1 MPSFVNPIHTNAN
14 ALNSGTKNEVKD
26 TKNAPKSASKDFN
39 KILNQKIS
47 KDKTAPKENPN
58 ALKATP
64 KDAKEDAKELEKT
77 PTPHHQHAQNLA
89 KDQQAPTLKDLL
101 NHKKTTASHEAQHET
116 HEPTLKDLLNHKKT
130 TASHEAQH
138 ETHEMH
144 ETNPKTPNETL
155 NKNEKKPNGVASNA
169 HQANLTNKNPL
180 TPTNHANNAIK
191 NPTAPTHNAKEP
203 KTLKDIH
210 ALSQKHDLNA
220 SNIQVGTP
228 LEKKETP
235 LNASD
240 QLALKTTQTS
250 INHTLA
256 KNDSKNTANLS
267 SVLQSL
273 EKKES
278 HNKER
283 TTPPSN
289 EKKTPPLREAL
300 QMNAIKR
307 DKTLSK
313 KKPEKTPTKTQTTA
327 ATPENAPKIPLKTP
341 PLMPLIGANP
351 PNDNAP
357 TPLEKEEKA
366 KEVSEN
372 KEKTKESNNSAQSAQ
387 NAQASDKTS
396 ENKSAAPKETIKHF
410 TQQLKQEIQEYKPP
424 MSRISMDL
432 FPKELGKVEVT
443 IQKVGKNLKV
453 SVISHNNSLQ
463 TFLDNQQDLKNSLNA
478 LGFEGVDLS
487 FSQDSSKEQPKE
499 PLREPFKEQEST
511 PLKENA
517 LKSYQENTDNEN
529 KETSMQITLYA

>member
-1 MPSFVNPIHTNAN
+1 MPSPINPIHTNAN
-14 ALNSGTKNEVKD
+14 ANASALNSGAKNED
-26 TKNAPKSASKDFN
+26 TKNAPKSASKDFS

-58 ALKATP
+58 ALKAAQ
-64 KDAKEDAKELEKT
+64 KDAKKDAKALEKT
-77 PTPHHQHAQNLA
+77 PTLPHQHAQNPA

-101 NHKKTTASHEAQHET
+101 NHKKTTASHKSQHEI
-116 HEPTLKDLLNHKKT
+116 
-130 TASHEAQH
+130 
-138 ETHEMH
+138 H

-155 NKNEKKPNGVASNA
+155 NKNEKKPDGVTSNA
-169 HQANLTNKNPL
+169 HQENSIHKNPL
-180 TPTNHANNAIK
+180 TPTNHANHANK

-203 KTLKDIH
+203 KTLKDIQTI
-210 ALSQKHDLNA
+210 SQKHDLNA
-220 SNIQVGTP
+220 SNIQANTP

-240 QLALKTTQTS
+240 QLALKTAQTP
-250 INHTLA
+250 INHA
-256 KNDSKNTANLS
+256 KNDAKNTANLS

-278 HNKER
+278 HNKEHA
-283 TTPPSN
+283 TPPNN
-289 EKKTPPLREAL
+289 EKKTPPLKEAL
-300 QMNAIKR
+300 PMNAIKR

-327 ATPENAPKIPLKTP
+327 QAVENAPKIPLKTP

-357 TPLEKEEKA
+357 TPLEKEEKT
-366 KEVSEN
+366 KEASDN

-396 ENKSAAPKETIKHF
+396 ENKSVTPKETIKHF

-432 FPKELGKVEVT
+432 FPKELGKVEVI

-487 FSQDSSKEQPKE
+487 FSQDSSKEQEKE
-499 PLREPFKEQEST
+499 PFKEPFKEQELT

-529 KETSMQITLYA
+529 KETIMQITLYA

>member
-1 MPSFVNPIHTNAN
+1 MPSPVNPIHTNAN
-14 ALNSGTKNEVKD
+14 ALNGGAKNEVKD
-26 TKNAPKSASKDFN
+26 AKNAPKSASKDFS

-64 KDAKEDAKELEKT
+64 QNALKDKLEKT
-77 PTPHHQHAQNLA
+77 PTLPHQHAQNLA
-89 KDQQAPTLKDLL
+89 KDQQAPTLKDWL
-101 NHKKTTASHEAQHET
+101 NHQKTTAEHETQHET
-116 HEPTLKDLLNHKKT
+116 HEAN
-130 TASHEAQH
+130 
-138 ETHEMH
+138 

-155 NKNEKKPNGVASNA
+155 NKNEKKPNKVISNA
-169 HQANLTNKNPL
+169 HQTNLTNKNPL
-180 TPTNHANNAIK
+180 TPTNRTNNAIK
-191 NPTAPTHNAKEP
+191 NPTTPTHNAKDP
-203 KTLKDIH
+203 KTLKDIQT
-210 ALSQKHDLNA
+210 LSQKHDLNA
-220 SNIQVGTP
+220 SNIQATTTP
-228 LEKKETP
+228 ENKTP

-240 QLALKTTQTS
+240 HLALKTTPKNPTTNPTT
-250 INHTLA
+250 I
-256 KNDSKNTANLS
+256 KNDAKNTANLS

-278 HNKER
+278 HNKEHA
-283 TTPPSN
+283 TPQNN
-289 EKKTPPLREAL
+289 EKKTPPLKEAL

-313 KKPEKTPTKTQTTA
+313 KKPEKTPIHAKTQATA
-327 ATPENAPKIPLKTP
+327 PSAMPENAPKIPLKTP

-351 PNDNAP
+351 PNDNPP
-357 TPLEKEEKA
+357 TPLEKEETT
-366 KEVSEN
+366 KEASDN
-372 KEKTKESNNSAQSAQ
+372 KEKTKESNNSTQSTQ

-396 ENKSAAPKETIKHF
+396 ENKSTAPKETIKHF

-432 FPKELGKVEVT
+432 FPKELGKVEVI

-499 PLREPFKEQEST
+499 PLRELFKEQEST

-517 LKSYQENTDNEN
+517 LKSYQENTDHEN

>member
-1 MPSFVNPIHTNAN
+1 MPSPINPIHTSTN
-14 ALNSGTKNEVKD
+14 ALNSGAKNED
-26 TKNAPKSASKDFN
+26 TKNAPKSASKDFS

-47 KDKTAPKENPN
+47 KDKTAPKENPS

-64 KDAKEDAKELEKT
+64 KNAKEGAKEDAKELEKT
-77 PTPHHQHAQNLA
+77 PTPHPQHAQNLA

-101 NHKKTTASHEAQHET
+101 NHKKTTASHEAQHEI
-116 HEPTLKDLLNHKKT
+116 HK
-130 TASHEAQH
+130 
-138 ETHEMH
+138 MH
-144 ETNPKTPNETL
+144 ETNPKTPNEIS
-155 NKNEKKPNGVASNA
+155 NKNEKKPNGVASSA

-180 TPTNHANNAIK
+180 TPTNHANNSNK
-191 NPTAPTHNAKEP
+191 NPTAPTHNAKDP
-203 KTLKDIH
+203 KTLKDIQT
-210 ALSQKHDLNA
+210 LSQKHDLNA
-220 SNIQVGTP
+220 SNIQVTTP

-240 QLALKTTQTS
+240 QLALKTTQTP

-256 KNDSKNTANLS
+256 KNDAKNTANLS

-327 ATPENAPKIPLKTP
+327 QAATPENAPKIPLKTP

-372 KEKTKESNNSAQSAQ
+372 KEKTKEASNSAQNTQ

-396 ENKSAAPKETIKHF
+396 ENKSVTPKETIKHF

-499 PLREPFKEQEST
+499 QLKEPFKEQEST

>member
-14 ALNSGTKNEVKD
+14 ANASTLINSGAKNEVKD
-26 TKNAPKSASKDFN
+26 TKNAPKNASKDFS

-47 KDKTAPKENPN
+47 KDKTAPKESPNSN

-64 KDAKEDAKELEKT
+64 KDAKENAKENAKELEKT
-77 PTPHHQHAQNLA
+77 PTPHHQYAQDLA

-116 HEPTLKDLLNHKKT
+116 HEI
-130 TASHEAQH
+130 
-138 ETHEMH
+138 H

-169 HQANLTNKNPL
+169 HQTNLTNKNPL

-203 KTLKDIH
+203 KTLKDIQT
-210 ALSQKHDLNA
+210 LSQKHDLNA
-220 SNIQVGTP
+220 SNIQAGTP

-235 LNASD
+235 LNAND
-240 QLALKTTQTS
+240 QLALKTTQTPT
-250 INHTLA
+250 NHTLA
-256 KNDSKNTANLS
+256 KNDAKNTANLS

-278 HNKER
+278 PNKEHAN
-283 TTPPSN
+283 PSHN
-289 EKKTPPLREAL
+289 EKKTPPLKEAL

-313 KKPEKTPTKTQTTA
+313 KKSEKTQTKTQTTA
-327 ATPENAPKIPLKTP
+327 PSAMPENAPKIPLKTP

-351 PNDNAP
+351 PNNNAP

-372 KEKTKESNNSAQSAQ
+372 KEKTKESSNSAQSVQ

-396 ENKSAAPKETIKHF
+396 ENKSVTPKETIKHF

-499 PLREPFKEQEST
+499 QLRESFKEQELT

>member
-1 MPSFVNPIHTNAN
+1 MPSPVNPIHTNAN
-14 ALNSGTKNEVKD
+14 ALNSGAKNED
-26 TKNAPKSASKDFN
+26 TKNAPKSASKDFS

-47 KDKTAPKENPN
+47 KDKTAPKESPNPN

-64 KDAKEDAKELEKT
+64 KNAKENAKENAKALEKNLT
-77 PTPHHQHAQNLA
+77 LPHQHAQNLA
-89 KDQQAPTLKDLL
+89 KNQQAPTLKDWL
-101 NHKKTTASHEAQHET
+101 NHKKTTAPHETQHET
-116 HEPTLKDLLNHKKT
+116 HE
-130 TASHEAQH
+130 
-138 ETHEMH
+138 H
-144 ETNPKTPNETL
+144 ETNPKTPNEI
-155 NKNEKKPNGVASNA
+155 NKNEKKPNEVISNA
-169 HQANLTNKNPL
+169 HQTNLPNKNPI
-180 TPTNHANNAIK
+180 TPTNRANNAIK
-191 NPTAPTHNAKEP
+191 TPTTPTHNAKEP
-203 KTLKDIH
+203 KTLKDIQT
-210 ALSQKHDLNA
+210 LSQKHDLNA
-220 SNIQVGTP
+220 SNIQATTP

-240 QLALKTTQTS
+240 QLALKTTQTP

-256 KNDSKNTANLS
+256 KNDAKNTANLS

-278 HNKER
+278 PNKEH
-283 TTPPSN
+283 TNPQNN
-289 EKKTPPLREAL
+289 EKKTPPLKEAL

-313 KKPEKTPTKTQTTA
+313 KKPEKTPTKAQTTA
-327 ATPENAPKIPLKTP
+327 PSITPENAPKIPLKTP

-351 PNDNAP
+351 PNDNIP
-357 TPLEKEEKA
+357 TPLEKEETTQEVSGNKEKA
-366 KEVSEN
+366 KES
-372 KEKTKESNNSAQSAQ
+372 SNSAQ
-387 NAQASDKTS
+387 NAQNTQASDKTS
-396 ENKSAAPKETIKHF
+396 DNKSIAPKETIKHF

-432 FPKELGKVEVT
+432 FPKELGKVEVV

-499 PLREPFKEQEST
+499 QLREPFKEQELT
-511 PLKENA
+511 PLKESV
-517 LKSYQENTDNEN
+517 LKSYQENTDNEH

>member
-1 MPSFVNPIHTNAN
+1 MPSPINPIHTNASANAN
-14 ALNSGTKNEVKD
+14 ALNSGAKNED
-26 TKNAPKSASKDFN
+26 TKNAPKSTSKDFS

-47 KDKTAPKENPN
+47 KDKTAPKESPN
-58 ALKATP
+58 ALKAAQ
-64 KDAKEDAKELEKT
+64 KDAKELEKT
-77 PTPHHQHAQNLA
+77 PTPHHQHAQNPA
-89 KDQQAPTLKDLL
+89 KDQQAPTLKDWL
-101 NHKKTTASHEAQHET
+101 NHQKTTASHEAQH
-116 HEPTLKDLLNHKKT
+116 KN
-130 TASHEAQH
+130 
-138 ETHEMH
+138 H

-155 NKNEKKPNGVASNA
+155 NKNEKKPDGVTSNA
-169 HQANLTNKNPL
+169 HQENSTHKNPL
-180 TPTNHANNAIK
+180 TPTNNANNAIK
-191 NPTAPTHNAKEP
+191 NPTTPTHNAKEP
-203 KTLKDIH
+203 KTLKDIQT
-210 ALSQKHDLNA
+210 LSQKHDLNA
-220 SNIQVGTP
+220 SNIQATTP

-235 LNASD
+235 LNAGD
-240 QLALKTTQTS
+240 QLALKTAQTS

-256 KNDSKNTANLS
+256 KNDAKNTANLS

-283 TTPPSN
+283 ATPPSN
-289 EKKTPPLREAL
+289 EKKTPPLKEAL
-300 QMNAIKR
+300 PMNAIKR

-327 ATPENAPKIPLKTP
+327 QATTPENAPKIPLKTP

-357 TPLEKEEKA
+357 TPLEKEETT
-366 KEVSEN
+366 KEISDN
-372 KEKTKESNNSAQSAQ
+372 KEKTKESSNSAQSAQ
-387 NAQASDKTS
+387 NAQANDKTS
-396 ENKSAAPKETIKHF
+396 ENKSVTPKEMIKHF

-432 FPKELGKVEVT
+432 FPKELGKVEVI

-499 PLREPFKEQEST
+499 PFKEQELT

-517 LKSYQENTDNEN
+517 LKSYQENTDNES

>member
-1 MPSFVNPIHTNAN
+1 MPSPLNPIHTNASANAN
-14 ALNSGTKNEVKD
+14 ALINSGAKNEVKG
-26 TKNAPKSASKDFN
+26 TKNAPKSASKDFS

-64 KDAKEDAKELEKT
+64 KDTKEDAKELEKT

-116 HEPTLKDLLNHKKT
+116 HK
-130 TASHEAQH
+130 
-138 ETHEMH
+138 MH

-169 HQANLTNKNPL
+169 HQTNLTNKNPL

-191 NPTAPTHNAKEP
+191 NPTAPTDTKKEP
-203 KTLKDIH
+203 KTLKDIQT
-210 ALSQKHDLNA
+210 LSQKHDLNA

-235 LNASD
+235 LNTSD

-256 KNDSKNTANLS
+256 KNGTKNTANLS

-313 KKPEKTPTKTQTTA
+313 KKPEKTSIHAKTQTTA
-327 ATPENAPKIPLKTP
+327 QAVTPENAPKIPLKTP

-357 TPLEKEEKA
+357 TPLEKEEKT

-372 KEKTKESNNSAQSAQ
+372 KEKAKESTNSAQ
-387 NAQASDKTS
+387 NAQNTQASDKTS
-396 ENKSAAPKETIKHF
+396 ENKSVTPKETIKHF

-432 FPKELGKVEVT
+432 FPKELGKVEVI

-499 PLREPFKEQEST
+499 QLREPFKEQEST

>member
-1 MPSFVNPIHTNAN
+1 MPSPVNPIHTNASAN
-14 ALNSGTKNEVKD
+14 ASTLINSGAKNED
-26 TKNAPKSASKDFN
+26 TKNAPKSASKDFS

-47 KDKTAPKENPN
+47 KDKTAPKEDPN

-64 KDAKEDAKELEKT
+64 QNSKEGAKEDAKKLEKN
-77 PTPHHQHAQNLA
+77 PTLQPPHAQNPA
-89 KDQQAPTLKDLL
+89 KDQQAPTLKDWL
-101 NHKKTTASHEAQHET
+101 NHQKTTASHEAQHE
-116 HEPTLKDLLNHKKT
+116 KN
-130 TASHEAQH
+130 
-138 ETHEMH
+138 H

-155 NKNEKKPNGVASNA
+155 NKNEKKSNGVTSNA
-169 HQANLTNKNPL
+169 HQTNLTNKNPL

-191 NPTAPTHNAKEP
+191 NPTAPTHNAKDP
-203 KTLKDIH
+203 KTLKDIQT
-210 ALSQKHDLNA
+210 LSQKHDLNA
-220 SNIQVGTP
+220 SNIQATTTP
-228 LEKKETP
+228 ENKTP

-256 KNDSKNTANLS
+256 KNDAKNTANLS
-267 SVLQSL
+267 SILQSL
-273 EKKES
+273 EKKDPLS
-278 HNKER
+278 KEHA
-283 TTPPSN
+283 TPPNN
-289 EKKTPPLREAL
+289 EKKTPPLKEAL

-313 KKPEKTPTKTQTTA
+313 KKPEKTPTKAQTTTPN

-351 PNDNAP
+351 PNDNIP
-357 TPLEKEEKA
+357 TPLEKEETT
-366 KEVSEN
+366 KEASDN
-372 KEKTKESNNSAQSAQ
+372 KEKTKETNNSAQSAQ
-387 NAQASDKTS
+387 NTQASDKTS
-396 ENKSAAPKETIKHF
+396 ENKSVTPKETIKHF

-432 FPKELGKVEVT
+432 FPKELGKVEVI

-499 PLREPFKEQEST
+499 QLRELFKEQESS

-517 LKSYQENTDNEN
+517 LKSYQENTNHEN
-529 KETSMQITLYA
+529 QETSMQITLYAWF

>member
-1 MPSFVNPIHTNAN
+1 MPSPINPIHTNAN
-14 ALNSGTKNEVKD
+14 ANALNSGAKNED
-26 TKNAPKSASKDFN
+26 TKNAPKNASKDFS

-64 KDAKEDAKELEKT
+64 KNSKEGVKEDAKELEKT

-101 NHKKTTASHEAQHET
+101 NHKKTAVSHEAQH
-116 HEPTLKDLLNHKKT
+116 KN
-130 TASHEAQH
+130 
-138 ETHEMH
+138 H

-155 NKNEKKPNGVASNA
+155 NKNEKKPNGVTSNA
-169 HQANLTNKNPL
+169 HQTNLTNKNPL

-191 NPTAPTHNAKEP
+191 NPTAPTDTKKEP
-203 KTLKDIH
+203 KTLKDIQT
-210 ALSQKHDLNA
+210 LSQKHDLNA

-235 LNASD
+235 LKASD

-256 KNDSKNTANLS
+256 KNDAKNTANLS

-283 TTPPSN
+283 TTPSHN

-300 QMNAIKR
+300 PMNAIKR

-313 KKPEKTPTKTQTTA
+313 KKPEKTPTKTQTTAQA

-372 KEKTKESNNSAQSAQ
+372 KEKTKESTNSAQNAQ
-387 NAQASDKTS
+387 NAQASDKAS
-396 ENKSAAPKETIKHF
+396 ENKSAAPKETIKYF

-499 PLREPFKEQEST
+499 QLKEPFKEQEST

-517 LKSYQENTDNEN
+517 LKSYQENTDNES

>member
-1 MPSFVNPIHTNAN
+1 MPSPVNPIHTNAN
-14 ALNSGTKNEVKD
+14 ALNSGAKNEVKD
-26 TKNAPKSASKDFN
+26 TKNAPKSASKDFS

-64 KDAKEDAKELEKT
+64 KDAKEDAKTLEKT
-77 PTPHHQHAQNLA
+77 PTLQPQHAQNPA

-101 NHKKTTASHEAQHET
+101 NHKKTTASHEAQHE
-116 HEPTLKDLLNHKKT
+116 KN
-130 TASHEAQH
+130 
-138 ETHEMH
+138 H

-155 NKNEKKPNGVASNA
+155 NKNEKKPNGVTSNA
-169 HQANLTNKNPL
+169 HQTNLPNKNPI
-180 TPTNHANNAIK
+180 TPTNHANNSIK
-191 NPTAPTHNAKEP
+191 NPTTPTDTKKEP
-203 KTLKDIH
+203 KTLKDIQT
-210 ALSQKHDLNA
+210 LSQKHDLNA
-220 SNIQVGTP
+220 SNIQAATTP
-228 LEKKETP
+228 ENKTP

-240 QLALKTTQTS
+240 HLALKTTQTPT
-250 INHTLA
+250 NHTLA
-256 KNDSKNTANLS
+256 KNDAKNTANLS

-278 HNKER
+278 PNKEH
-283 TTPPSN
+283 TIPQNN
-289 EKKTPPLREAL
+289 EKKTPPLKEAL

-313 KKPEKTPTKTQTTA
+313 KKSEKTPTKTQTTA
-327 ATPENAPKIPLKTP
+327 PSIAPENAPKIPLKTP

-351 PNDNAP
+351 PNDNPP
-357 TPLEKEEKA
+357 TLLEKEETT
-366 KEVSEN
+366 KESSNN
-372 KEKTKESNNSAQSAQ
+372 KEKTKETNNSAQSAQ

-396 ENKSAAPKETIKHF
+396 ENKSVTPKETIKHF

-432 FPKELGKVEVT
+432 FPKELGKVEVI

-487 FSQDSSKEQPKE
+487 FSQDSSKEQQAPKDQPKE
-499 PLREPFKEQEST
+499 LFKEQELT
-511 PLKENA
+511 PLKESA
-517 LKSYQENTDNEN
+517 LKSYQENTDHEN

>member
-1 MPSFVNPIHTNAN
+1 MPSPINPIHTNASANAN
-14 ALNSGTKNEVKD
+14 ALNSGAKNED
-26 TKNAPKSASKDFN
+26 TKNAPKSASKDFS

-64 KDAKEDAKELEKT
+64 KDAKENTKALEKN
-77 PTPHHQHAQNLA
+77 PTLQPPHAQNSA

-101 NHKKTTASHEAQHET
+101 NHQKTTASHEAQHEI
-116 HEPTLKDLLNHKKT
+116 HEN
-130 TASHEAQH
+130 
-138 ETHEMH
+138 H

-155 NKNEKKPNGVASNA
+155 NKNEKKPNEVTSNA
-169 HQANLTNKNPL
+169 HQTNLTNKNPL

-191 NPTAPTHNAKEP
+191 NPTTPTHNAKES
-203 KTLKDIH
+203 KTLKDIQT
-210 ALSQKHDLNA
+210 LSQKHDLNA
-220 SNIQVGTP
+220 NNIQATTTP
-228 LEKKETP
+228 ENKTP

-240 QLALKTTQTS
+240 HLALKTTQAP
-250 INHTLA
+250 INNTLA
-256 KNDSKNTANLS
+256 KNDAKNTANLS

-283 TTPPSN
+283 TTPPNN
-289 EKKTPPLREAL
+289 EKKTPPLKEAL

-313 KKPEKTPTKTQTTA
+313 KKSEKTPTKAQTTA
-327 ATPENAPKIPLKTP
+327 PSIAPENAPKIPLKTP

-357 TPLEKEEKA
+357 TLLEKEEKT
-366 KEVSEN
+366 KEASDN
-372 KEKTKESNNSAQSAQ
+372 KEKTKETSNSAQSAQ
-387 NAQASDKTS
+387 NAQSSDKTS
-396 ENKSAAPKETIKHF
+396 ENKSTAPKETIKHF

-499 PLREPFKEQEST
+499 QLRESFKEQELT

>member
-1 MPSFVNPIHTNAN
+1 MPSPVNPIHTNAN
-14 ALNSGTKNEVKD
+14 ALNSGAKNEVKD
-26 TKNAPKSASKDFN
+26 TKNAPKSASKDFS

-47 KDKTAPKENPN
+47 KDKTASKNSNPSALKDTPQN
-58 ALKATP
+58 ALKD
-64 KDAKEDAKELEKT
+64 KLEKT
-77 PTPHHQHAQNLA
+77 PTPHHQHAQNPA

-101 NHKKTTASHEAQHET
+101 NHQKTTAPHETQHET
-116 HEPTLKDLLNHKKT
+116 HETN
-130 TASHEAQH
+130 
-138 ETHEMH
+138 

-155 NKNEKKPNGVASNA
+155 NKNEKKPNGVTSNTHQTNLAS
-169 HQANLTNKNPL
+169 KNPI
-180 TPTNHANNAIK
+180 TPNHANNAIK

-203 KTLKDIH
+203 KTLKDIQT
-210 ALSQKHDLNA
+210 LSQKHDLNA
-220 SNIQVGTP
+220 SNIQATTTP
-228 LEKKETP
+228 ENKTP

-240 QLALKTTQTS
+240 HLALKTTQAP

-256 KNDSKNTANLS
+256 KNNTKNTANLS

-283 TTPPSN
+283 TTPPNN
-289 EKKTPPLREAL
+289 EKKTPPLKEAL
-300 QMNAIKR
+300 EMNAIKR

-313 KKPEKTPTKTQTTA
+313 KKSEKTPTKAQTTA
-327 ATPENAPKIPLKTP
+327 PSIAPENAPKISLKTL

-351 PNDNAP
+351 PNDNIP
-357 TPLEKEEKA
+357 TPLEKEETTKEVSDNKEKA
-366 KEVSEN
+366 KETS
-372 KEKTKESNNSAQSAQ
+372 SSAQSAQ
-387 NAQASDKTS
+387 NTPASDKTS
-396 ENKSAAPKETIKHF
+396 ENKNIAPKETIKHF

-424 MSRISMDL
+424 MSKISMDL
-432 FPKELGKVEVT
+432 FPKELGKVEVI

-499 PLREPFKEQEST
+499 QLRELFKEQEST

-517 LKSYQENTDNEN
+517 LKSYQENTDHEN
-529 KETSMQITLYA
+529 QETSMQITLYA

>member
-1 MPSFVNPIHTNAN
+1 MPSPVNPIHTNAN
-14 ALNSGTKNEVKD
+14 ALNSGAKNEVKD
-26 TKNAPKSASKDFN
+26 TKNAPKSASKDFS

-47 KDKTAPKENPN
+47 KDKTVSKESPNPN

-64 KDAKEDAKELEKT
+64 KNAKEDAKALEKT
-77 PTPHHQHAQNLA
+77 PTPHVQTPKEIA
-89 KDQQAPTLKDLL
+89 KSQQAPTLKDWL
-101 NHKKTTASHEAQHET
+101 NHQKTTASHEAQHE
-116 HEPTLKDLLNHKKT
+116 KN
-130 TASHEAQH
+130 
-138 ETHEMH
+138 H

-155 NKNEKKPNGVASNA
+155 NKNEKKPNEVTSNA
-169 HQANLTNKNPL
+169 HQTNLASKNP
-180 TPTNHANNAIK
+180 TPTNHANHAIK

-203 KTLKDIH
+203 KTLKDIQT
-210 ALSQKHDLNA
+210 LSQKHDLNA
-220 SNIQVGTP
+220 SNIQVVAP

-240 QLALKTTQTS
+240 QFALKTTQTPT
-250 INHTLA
+250 NHTLA
-256 KNDSKNTANLS
+256 KNDAKNTANLS

-273 EKKES
+273 EKKEP
-278 HNKER
+278 HNKEHA
-283 TTPPSN
+283 TPSHN
-289 EKKTPPLREAL
+289 EKKTPPLKEAL
-300 QMNAIKR
+300 EMNAIKR

-327 ATPENAPKIPLKTP
+327 PSITPENAPKIPLKTP

-351 PNDNAP
+351 PNDNIP
-357 TPLEKEEKA
+357 TPLEKEEKT
-366 KEVSEN
+366 KEASDN
-372 KEKTKESNNSAQSAQ
+372 KEKTKESSNSAQSAQ
-387 NAQASDKTS
+387 NTQASDKTS
-396 ENKSAAPKETIKHF
+396 DNKSIAPKETIKHF

-432 FPKELGKVEVT
+432 FPKELGKVEVI

-499 PLREPFKEQEST
+499 QLRELFKEQESS

-529 KETSMQITLYA
+529 QETSMQITLYA

>member
-1 MPSFVNPIHTNAN
+1 MPSPVNPIHTNAST
-14 ALNSGTKNEVKD
+14 LNSGAKNED
-26 TKNAPKSASKDFN
+26 TKNAPKSASKDFS

-64 KDAKEDAKELEKT
+64 KNSKESAKEDAKALEKT
-77 PTPHHQHAQNLA
+77 PTLQPQYAQNFA
-89 KDQQAPTLKDLL
+89 KDQQAPTLKDWL

-116 HEPTLKDLLNHKKT
+116 HE
-130 TASHEAQH
+130 
-138 ETHEMH
+138 
-144 ETNPKTPNETL
+144 TNQKTPNETL
-155 NKNEKKPNGVASNA
+155 NKNEKKPNEVTSNA
-169 HQANLTNKNPL
+169 HQTNLPNKNPI
-180 TPTNHANNAIK
+180 TPTNHANNSIK
-191 NPTAPTHNAKEP
+191 NPTAPTHNAKES
-203 KTLKDIH
+203 KTLKDIQT
-210 ALSQKHDLNA
+210 LSQKHDLNA
-220 SNIQVGTP
+220 SNIQVIAP

-235 LNASD
+235 LRTSD

-256 KNDSKNTANLS
+256 KNDAKNTANLS

-300 QMNAIKR
+300 PMNAIKR

-313 KKPEKTPTKTQTTA
+313 KKPEKTPIHAKTQTTA
-327 ATPENAPKIPLKTP
+327 PSIAPKNPPKIPLKTP

-357 TPLEKEEKA
+357 TPLEKEEKT
-366 KEVSEN
+366 KEASEN
-372 KEKTKESNNSAQSAQ
+372 KEKAKESTNSTQSAQ
-387 NAQASDKTS
+387 NTQASDKTS
-396 ENKSAAPKETIKHF
+396 ENKSVTPKETIKHF

-432 FPKELGKVEVT
+432 FPKELGKVEVV

-487 FSQDSSKEQPKE
+487 FSQDSSKEQEKE
-499 PLREPFKEQEST
+499 PFKEPFKEQELT

-529 KETSMQITLYA
+529 QETSMQITLYA

>member
-1 MPSFVNPIHTNAN
+1 MPSPINPIHTNASAN
-14 ALNSGTKNEVKD
+14 ALNSGAKNED
-26 TKNAPKSASKDFN
+26 TKNAPKSASKDFS

-47 KDKTAPKENPN
+47 KDKTAPKENPS

-64 KDAKEDAKELEKT
+64 KNSKEGAKEDAKELEKT
-77 PTPHHQHAQNLA
+77 PTPHHQHAQNPA

-101 NHKKTTASHEAQHET
+101 NHKKTTASHEAQHEI
-116 HEPTLKDLLNHKKT
+116 HKN
-130 TASHEAQH
+130 
-138 ETHEMH
+138 H

-155 NKNEKKPNGVASNA
+155 NKNEKKPNGVTSSA

-180 TPTNHANNAIK
+180 TPTNHANK

-203 KTLKDIH
+203 KTLKDIQS
-210 ALSQKHDLNA
+210 LSQKHDLNA

-235 LNASD
+235 LNAND

-256 KNDSKNTANLS
+256 KNDAKNTANLS

-278 HNKER
+278 HNKEH

-313 KKPEKTPTKTQTTA
+313 KKPEKTPTKTQTIAQA

-372 KEKTKESNNSAQSAQ
+372 KEKTKESNNSVQNAQ

-432 FPKELGKVEVT
+432 FPKELGKVEVS

-499 PLREPFKEQEST
+499 QPKEQLGEPFKEQEST

-529 KETSMQITLYA
+529 KETIMQITLYA

>member
-1 MPSFVNPIHTNAN
+1 MPSPVNPIHTNAST
-14 ALNSGTKNEVKD
+14 LNSGAKNED
-26 TKNAPKSASKDFN
+26 TKNAPKSTSKDFS

-47 KDKTAPKENPN
+47 KDKTAPKESPNPN
-58 ALKATP
+58 SLKATP
-64 KDAKEDAKELEKT
+64 KDAKEDAKALEKT
-77 PTPHHQHAQNLA
+77 PTPHHQHAQNPI
-89 KDQQAPTLKDLL
+89 KDQQAPTLKDWL

-116 HEPTLKDLLNHKKT
+116 
-130 TASHEAQH
+130 
-138 ETHEMH
+138 H

-155 NKNEKKPNGVASNA
+155 NKNEKKPNEALSNA
-169 HQANLTNKNPL
+169 HQTSLPNKNPI

-191 NPTAPTHNAKEP
+191 NPTAPTHNAKDP
-203 KTLKDIH
+203 KTLKDIQT
-210 ALSQKHDLNA
+210 LSQKHDLNA
-220 SNIQVGTP
+220 SNIQAATTP
-228 LEKKETP
+228 ENKTP

-240 QLALKTTQTS
+240 HLALKTTQAP
-250 INHTLA
+250 INNTLA
-256 KNDSKNTANLS
+256 KNDTKNTANLS

-278 HNKER
+278 PNKEHA
-283 TTPPSN
+283 TPQNN
-289 EKKTPPLREAL
+289 EKKTPPLKEAL

-313 KKPEKTPTKTQTTA
+313 KKPEKTPTKAQTTAQA

-351 PNDNAP
+351 PNDNPP
-357 TPLEKEEKA
+357 TLLEKEETT
-366 KEVSEN
+366 KEASDN
-372 KEKTKESNNSAQSAQ
+372 KEKTKEASNSTQSTQ
-387 NAQASDKTS
+387 NTQASDKTS
-396 ENKSAAPKETIKHF
+396 ENKSVTPKETIKHF

-432 FPKELGKVEVT
+432 FPKELGKVEVV

-487 FSQDSSKEQPKE
+487 FSQDSSKEQEKE
-499 PLREPFKEQEST
+499 QLREPFKEQELT

-529 KETSMQITLYA
+529 QETSMQITLYA

>member
-1 MPSFVNPIHTNAN
+1 MPSPVNPIHTNAN
-14 ALNSGTKNEVKD
+14 ALNSGAKNEVKD
-26 TKNAPKSASKDFN
+26 AKNAPKSASKDFS

-47 KDKTAPKENPN
+47 KDKTAPKESLNHS
-58 ALKATP
+58 ALKDTP
-64 KDAKEDAKELEKT
+64 KDAKENAKALEKT
-77 PTPHHQHAQNLA
+77 PTLPHQHAQNPA
-89 KDQQAPTLKDLL
+89 KDQQAPTLKDWL
-101 NHKKTTASHEAQHET
+101 NHKKPTAPHETQHET
-116 HEPTLKDLLNHKKT
+116 HEAN
-130 TASHEAQH
+130 
-138 ETHEMH
+138 

-155 NKNEKKPNGVASNA
+155 NKNEKKPNGVISNA
-169 HQANLTNKNPL
+169 HQTNLPNKNPI
-180 TPTNHANNAIK
+180 TPTNRANNAIK
-191 NPTAPTHNAKEP
+191 NPTAPTHNAKES
-203 KTLKDIH
+203 KTLKDIQT
-210 ALSQKHDLNA
+210 LSQKHDLNA
-220 SNIQVGTP
+220 SNIQATTP

-240 QLALKTTQTS
+240 HLALKTTQTP
-250 INHTLA
+250 INHTIA
-256 KNDSKNTANLS
+256 KNDAKNTANLS

-278 HNKER
+278 HNKEHA
-283 TTPPSN
+283 TPQNN
-289 EKKTPPLREAL
+289 EKKTPPLKEAL

-313 KKPEKTPTKTQTTA
+313 KKSEKTQTKTQTTA
-327 ATPENAPKIPLKTP
+327 PSATPENAPKIPFKTP

-351 PNDNAP
+351 PPNDNIP
-357 TPLEKEEKA
+357 TPLEKEETT
-366 KEVSEN
+366 KEVSDN
-372 KEKTKESNNSAQSAQ
+372 KEKTKESSNSAQSAQ
-387 NAQASDKTS
+387 NAQASDKTN
-396 ENKSAAPKETIKHF
+396 ENKSVTPKETIKHF

-432 FPKELGKVEVT
+432 FPRELGKVEVI

-499 PLREPFKEQEST
+499 QLREIFKEQEST

-517 LKSYQENTDNEN
+517 LKSYQENTDHEN

>member
-1 MPSFVNPIHTNAN
+1 MPSPVNPIHTNAN
-14 ALNSGTKNEVKD
+14 ALNSGAKNEG
-26 TKNAPKSASKDFN
+26 TKNAPKNASKDFS

-64 KDAKEDAKELEKT
+64 KGTKALEKT
-77 PTPHHQHAQNLA
+77 LPHQHAQNPI
-89 KDQQAPTLKDLL
+89 KDQQAPTLKDWL
-101 NHKKTTASHEAQHET
+101 NRPKTHPTAPHETQHET
-116 HEPTLKDLLNHKKT
+116 HEAN
-130 TASHEAQH
+130 
-138 ETHEMH
+138 

-155 NKNEKKPNGVASNA
+155 NKNEKKPNEVTSNT
-169 HQANLTNKNPL
+169 HQTNLPNKNPI

-191 NPTAPTHNAKEP
+191 TPTAPTHNAKDP
-203 KTLKDIH
+203 KTLKDIQT
-210 ALSQKHDLNA
+210 LSQKHDLNA
-220 SNIQVGTP
+220 SNIQATAP

-235 LNASD
+235 LNAGD
-240 QLALKTTQTS
+240 QLALKTAQTP

-256 KNDSKNTANLS
+256 KNDAKNTANLS

-278 HNKER
+278 HNKEHAN
-283 TTPPSN
+283 PLNN
-289 EKKTPPLREAL
+289 EKKTPPLKEAL
-300 QMNAIKR
+300 PMNAIKR

-313 KKPEKTPTKTQTTA
+313 KKSEKTPTKAQTTA
-327 ATPENAPKIPLKTP
+327 PSIVPENAPKIPLKTP

-351 PNDNAP
+351 PPNDNAP
-357 TPLEKEEKA
+357 TPLEKKEKA
-366 KEVSEN
+366 KEASDN
-372 KEKTKESNNSAQSAQ
+372 KEKTKETSNSAQSAQ
-387 NAQASDKTS
+387 NAQASDKTN
-396 ENKSAAPKETIKHF
+396 ENKSIAPKETIKHF

-432 FPKELGKVEVT
+432 FPKELGKVEVI

-499 PLREPFKEQEST
+499 PFKESFKEQELT

-517 LKSYQENTDNEN
+517 LKSHQENTDNES

>member
-1 MPSFVNPIHTNAN
+1 MPSPINPIHTNAN
-14 ALNSGTKNEVKD
+14 ASASINSGAKNED
-26 TKNAPKSASKDFN
+26 TKNAPKSASKDFS

-64 KDAKEDAKELEKT
+64 KDAKEDAKALEKT
-77 PTPHHQHAQNLA
+77 LPHQHAQNPI
-89 KDQQAPTLKDLL
+89 KDQQAPTLKDWL
-101 NHKKTTASHEAQHET
+101 NHKKTTALHEVQHE
-116 HEPTLKDLLNHKKT
+116 N
-130 TASHEAQH
+130 
-138 ETHEMH
+138 H
-144 ETNPKTPNETL
+144 ETNPKTPNEI
-155 NKNEKKPNGVASNA
+155 NKNEKKPNEVTSNA
-169 HQANLTNKNPL
+169 HQTNLASKNPI

-191 NPTAPTHNAKEP
+191 NPTTPTHNAKDP
-203 KTLKDIH
+203 KTLKDIQT
-210 ALSQKHDLNA
+210 LSQKHDLNA
-220 SNIQVGTP
+220 NNIQATTP

-240 QLALKTTQTS
+240 HLALKTTQTS

-256 KNDSKNTANLS
+256 KNDTKNTANLS

-273 EKKES
+273 EKKEP
-278 HNKER
+278 HNKEHAN
-283 TTPPSN
+283 PQNN
-289 EKKTPPLREAL
+289 EKKTPPLKEAL

-313 KKPEKTPTKTQTTA
+313 KKPEKTPIHAKTQTTA
-327 ATPENAPKIPLKTP
+327 PSATPENALKIPLKTP

-351 PNDNAP
+351 PNDNIP
-357 TPLEKEEKA
+357 TPLEKEETT
-366 KEVSEN
+366 KEASDN
-372 KEKTKESNNSAQSAQ
+372 KEKTKESSNSAQSAQ
-387 NAQASDKTS
+387 NTQASDKTS
-396 ENKSAAPKETIKHF
+396 DNKSVTPKETIKHF

-432 FPKELGKVEVT
+432 FPKELGKVEVI

-499 PLREPFKEQEST
+499 QLRELFKEQESS

-517 LKSYQENTDNEN
+517 LKSYQENTDHEN
-529 KETSMQITLYA
+529 QETSMQITLYA

>member
-1 MPSFVNPIHTNAN
+1 MPSPVNPIHTNAN
-14 ALNSGTKNEVKD
+14 ALNSGVKNEVKD
-26 TKNAPKSASKDFN
+26 TKNAPKSTSKDFS

-64 KDAKEDAKELEKT
+64 QDAKENAKEDAKTLKT
-77 PTPHHQHAQNLA
+77 PTLPHQHAKDLV

-116 HEPTLKDLLNHKKT
+116 HE
-130 TASHEAQH
+130 
-138 ETHEMH
+138 H

-155 NKNEKKPNGVASNA
+155 NKNEKKPNEALSNA
-169 HQANLTNKNPL
+169 HQTSLPNKNPL
-180 TPTNHANNAIK
+180 TPTNHANHAIK
-191 NPTAPTHNAKEP
+191 NPTTPTHNAKDP
-203 KTLKDIH
+203 KTLKDIQT
-210 ALSQKHDLNA
+210 LSQKHDLNA
-220 SNIQVGTP
+220 SNIQAAATP
-228 LEKKETP
+228 ENKTP

-240 QLALKTTQTS
+240 HLALKTTQTPT
-250 INHTLA
+250 NHTLA
-256 KNDSKNTANLS
+256 KNDAKNTANLS

-278 HNKER
+278 QNKEH
-283 TTPPSN
+283 TIPQNN
-289 EKKTPPLREAL
+289 EKKTPPLKEAL

-313 KKPEKTPTKTQTTA
+313 KKPEKTPTKAQTTA
-327 ATPENAPKIPLKTP
+327 PSIAPENAPKIPLKTP

-351 PNDNAP
+351 PPNDNAP
-357 TPLEKEEKA
+357 TLLEKEETT
-366 KEVSEN
+366 KEASDN
-372 KEKTKESNNSAQSAQ
+372 KEKTKETSNSAQSAQ

-396 ENKSAAPKETIKHF
+396 ENKSVTPKETIKHF

-432 FPKELGKVEVT
+432 FPKELGKVEVI

-499 PLREPFKEQEST
+499 QLRELFKEQEST

-517 LKSYQENTDNEN
+517 LKSYQENTDHEH

>member
-1 MPSFVNPIHTNAN
+1 MPSPINPIHTNASANAN
-14 ALNSGTKNEVKD
+14 ALNSGAKNED
-26 TKNAPKSASKDFN
+26 TKNAPKSASKDFS

-58 ALKATP
+58 ALKTTP
-64 KDAKEDAKELEKT
+64 KNAKENAKKLEKT
-77 PTPHHQHAQNLA
+77 PTLQPQHAQDFA

-101 NHKKTTASHEAQHET
+101 NHQKTTASHEAQHEN
-116 HEPTLKDLLNHKKT
+116 HEN
-130 TASHEAQH
+130 
-138 ETHEMH
+138 
-144 ETNPKTPNETL
+144 NPKTPNETL
-155 NKNEKKPNGVASNA
+155 NKNEKKPNGVISNA
-169 HQANLTNKNPL
+169 HQTNLTNKNPL

-203 KTLKDIH
+203 KTLKDIQT
-210 ALSQKHDLNA
+210 LSQKHDLNA
-220 SNIQVGTP
+220 SNIQATTP

-240 QLALKTTQTS
+240 HLALKTTQAP

-256 KNDSKNTANLS
+256 KNDAKNTANLS

-283 TTPPSN
+283 TTPPNN
-289 EKKTPPLREAL
+289 EKKTPPLKEAL
-300 QMNAIKR
+300 PMNTIKR

-313 KKPEKTPTKTQTTA
+313 KKPEKTPTKAQTTA
-327 ATPENAPKIPLKTP
+327 PSIAPENAPKIPLKTP

-357 TPLEKEEKA
+357 TLLEKEETT
-366 KEVSEN
+366 KEASDN
-372 KEKTKESNNSAQSAQ
+372 KEKTKESNNSAQSVQ
-387 NAQASDKTS
+387 NTQASDKTS
-396 ENKSAAPKETIKHF
+396 ENKSTAPKETIKHF

-424 MSRISMDL
+424 MSKISMDL
-432 FPKELGKVEVT
+432 FPKELGKVEVM

-487 FSQDSSKEQPKE
+487 FSQDSSKEQQAPKDQ
-499 PLREPFKEQEST
+499 PKEPFKEQELT

-529 KETSMQITLYA
+529 QETSMQITLYA

>member
-1 MPSFVNPIHTNAN
+1 MPSPINPIHTSTNAN
-14 ALNSGTKNEVKD
+14 ASINSGAKNED
-26 TKNAPKSASKDFN
+26 TKNAPKSASKDFS

-47 KDKTAPKENPN
+47 KDKTAPKESPNPN
-58 ALKATP
+58 ASKVTP
-64 KDAKEDAKELEKT
+64 KDAKEDAKALEKT
-77 PTPHHQHAQNLA
+77 LPHQHAQNPI
-89 KDQQAPTLKDLL
+89 KDQQAPTLKDWL
-101 NHKKTTASHEAQHET
+101 NRPKTHPTAPHETQHET
-116 HEPTLKDLLNHKKT
+116 HEAN
-130 TASHEAQH
+130 
-138 ETHEMH
+138 

-155 NKNEKKPNGVASNA
+155 NKNEKKPNEVTSNT
-169 HQANLTNKNPL
+169 HQTNLPNKNPI

-191 NPTAPTHNAKEP
+191 TPTAPTHNAKDP
-203 KTLKDIH
+203 KTLKDIQT
-210 ALSQKHDLNA
+210 LSQKHDLNA
-220 SNIQVGTP
+220 SNIQATAP

-240 QLALKTTQTS
+240 HLALKTTQAP

-256 KNDSKNTANLS
+256 KNDAKNTANLS

-273 EKKES
+273 EKKDP

-300 QMNAIKR
+300 PMNAIKR

-313 KKPEKTPTKTQTTA
+313 KKPEKTPIHAKAQTTA
-327 ATPENAPKIPLKTP
+327 PSIAPENAPKIPLKTP

-351 PNDNAP
+351 PNDNPP
-357 TPLEKEEKA
+357 TLLEKEEKT

-387 NAQASDKTS
+387 NAQSSDKTS

-432 FPKELGKVEVT
+432 FPKELGKVEVI

-487 FSQDSSKEQPKE
+487 FSQDSSKEQEKE
-499 PLREPFKEQEST
+499 SFKELFKEQEST

>member
-1 MPSFVNPIHTNAN
+1 MPSPVNPIHTNAN
-14 ALNSGTKNEVKD
+14 ALNSGAKNED
-26 TKNAPKSASKDFN
+26 AKNAPKSASKDFS

-64 KDAKEDAKELEKT
+64 KDAKEDAKTLEKT
-77 PTPHHQHAQNLA
+77 PTPPHQHAQNLA
-89 KDQQAPTLKDLL
+89 KDQQAPTLKDWL

-116 HEPTLKDLLNHKKT
+116 HEAN
-130 TASHEAQH
+130 
-138 ETHEMH
+138 

-155 NKNEKKPNGVASNA
+155 NKNEKKPNGVTSNV
-169 HQANLTNKNPL
+169 HQTNLTNKNPL

-203 KTLKDIH
+203 KTLKDIQT
-210 ALSQKHDLNA
+210 LSQKHDLNA
-220 SNIQVGTP
+220 SNIQAATTP
-228 LEKKETP
+228 ENKTP

-240 QLALKTTQTS
+240 HLALKTTQTPT
-250 INHTLA
+250 NHTLA
-256 KNDSKNTANLS
+256 KNDAKNTANLS

-283 TTPPSN
+283 ATPPNN
-289 EKKTPPLREAL
+289 EKKTSPLKEAL
-300 QMNAIKR
+300 PLNAIKR

-313 KKPEKTPTKTQTTA
+313 KKSEKTPTKAQTTA
-327 ATPENAPKIPLKTP
+327 PSIAPENAPKIPLKTP

-351 PNDNAP
+351 PPNDNAP
-357 TPLEKEEKA
+357 TPLEKEEKT
-366 KEVSEN
+366 KEMSEN

-432 FPKELGKVEVT
+432 FPKELGKVEVI

-499 PLREPFKEQEST
+499 QLREPFKEQEST

>member
-1 MPSFVNPIHTNAN
+1 MPSPVNPIHTNASAN
-14 ALNSGTKNEVKD
+14 ASTLINSGAKNED
-26 TKNAPKSASKDFN
+26 TKNAPKSASKDFS

-47 KDKTAPKENPN
+47 KDKTAPKEDPN

-64 KDAKEDAKELEKT
+64 KDAKEDAKTLEKT
-77 PTPHHQHAQNLA
+77 PTLPHQHAQNPA
-89 KDQQAPTLKDLL
+89 KDQQAPTLKDWL
-101 NHKKTTASHEAQHET
+101 NHQKTTASHEAQHE
-116 HEPTLKDLLNHKKT
+116 KN
-130 TASHEAQH
+130 
-138 ETHEMH
+138 H

-155 NKNEKKPNGVASNA
+155 NKNEKKSNGVTSNA
-169 HQANLTNKNPL
+169 HQTNLPNKNPI

-191 NPTAPTHNAKEP
+191 NPTTPTHNAKEP
-203 KTLKDIH
+203 KTIKDIQT
-210 ALSQKHDLNA
+210 LSQKHDLNA
-220 SNIQVGTP
+220 SNIQAATTP
-228 LEKKETP
+228 ENKTP

-240 QLALKTTQTS
+240 HLALKTTQAP
-250 INHTLA
+250 INNTLA
-256 KNDSKNTANLS
+256 KNDAKNTANLS

-273 EKKES
+273 EKKDP

-283 TTPPSN
+283 TTPPNN
-289 EKKTPPLREAL
+289 EKKTPPLKEAL
-300 QMNAIKR
+300 PMNAIKR

-313 KKPEKTPTKTQTTA
+313 KKSEKTPTKAQTT
-327 ATPENAPKIPLKTP
+327 TPSIVPENAPKIPLKTP

-351 PNDNAP
+351 PNDNPP
-357 TPLEKEEKA
+357 TPLEKEETT
-366 KEVSEN
+366 KEASDN

-396 ENKSAAPKETIKHF
+396 ENKSTAPKETIKHF

-432 FPKELGKVEVT
+432 FPKELGKVEVV

-499 PLREPFKEQEST
+499 QLREPFKEQELT

>member
-1 MPSFVNPIHTNAN
+1 MPSPINPIHTNAN
-14 ALNSGTKNEVKD
+14 ANASTLINSGAKNEVKD
-26 TKNAPKSASKDFN
+26 TKNAPKSASKDFS

-58 ALKATP
+58 ALKASP
-64 KDAKEDAKELEKT
+64 KDAKENAKELEKT
-77 PTPHHQHAQNLA
+77 PTPHHQHAHNLA

-101 NHKKTTASHEAQHET
+101 NHKKTTASHEAQHEI
-116 HEPTLKDLLNHKKT
+116 HKN
-130 TASHEAQH
+130 
-138 ETHEMH
+138 H

-155 NKNEKKPNGVASNA
+155 NKNEKKPNEVTSNA
-169 HQANLTNKNPL
+169 HQASLTNKNPL
-180 TPTNHANNAIK
+180 TPTNHANK
-191 NPTAPTHNAKEP
+191 NPAAPTHNAKEP
-203 KTLKDIH
+203 KTLKDIQT
-210 ALSQKHDLNA
+210 LSQKHDLNA

-300 QMNAIKR
+300 PMNAIKR

-313 KKPEKTPTKTQTTA
+313 KKPEKTPTKTQTTAQA

-372 KEKTKESNNSAQSAQ
+372 KEKTKESTNSAQSAQ
-387 NAQASDKTS
+387 NAQASDKAS
-396 ENKSAAPKETIKHF
+396 ENKSATPKETIKHF

-487 FSQDSSKEQPKE
+487 FSQDSSKEQEKE
-499 PLREPFKEQEST
+499 SFKEPFKEQELT

>member
-1 MPSFVNPIHTNAN
+1 MPSPVNPIHTNAN
-14 ALNSGTKNEVKD
+14 ALNSGAKNEVKD
-26 TKNAPKSASKDFN
+26 TKNAPKSASKDFS

-64 KDAKEDAKELEKT
+64 KDAKEDAKTLEKT
-77 PTPHHQHAQNLA
+77 PTLPHQHAQNPA
-89 KDQQAPTLKDLL
+89 KDQQAPTLKDWL
-101 NHKKTTASHEAQHET
+101 NHQKATAPHEAQHET
-116 HEPTLKDLLNHKKT
+116 HEAN
-130 TASHEAQH
+130 
-138 ETHEMH
+138 

-155 NKNEKKPNGVASNA
+155 NKNEKKPNGVTSSA
-169 HQANLTNKNPL
+169 HQTNLTNKNPL

-191 NPTAPTHNAKEP
+191 NPITPTHSAKEP
-203 KTLKDIH
+203 KTLKDIQT
-210 ALSQKHDLNA
+210 LSQKHDLNA
-220 SNIQVGTP
+220 SNIQAATTP
-228 LEKKETP
+228 ENKTP

-240 QLALKTTQTS
+240 HLALKTTQTPTS
-250 INHTLA
+250 HTLA

-278 HNKER
+278 HNKEHAN
-283 TTPPSN
+283 PQNN
-289 EKKTPPLREAL
+289 EKKTPPLKEAL

-313 KKPEKTPTKTQTTA
+313 KKPEKTQTKAQTTA
-327 ATPENAPKIPLKTP
+327 PSIAPENAPKIPLKTP

-351 PNDNAP
+351 PPNDNIP
-357 TPLEKEEKA
+357 TPPEKEERTKEVSDNKEKA
-366 KEVSEN
+366 KE
-372 KEKTKESNNSAQSAQ
+372 TNSSTQSAQ

-432 FPKELGKVEVT
+432 FPKELGKVEVI

-487 FSQDSSKEQPKE
+487 FSQDSSKEQQAPKE
-499 PLREPFKEQEST
+499 QLREPFKEQEST
-511 PLKENA
+511 PLKESA

-529 KETSMQITLYA
+529 QETSMQITLYA

>member
-1 MPSFVNPIHTNAN
+1 MPSLVNPIHTNAN
-14 ALNSGTKNEVKD
+14 ALNGGAKNEVKD
-26 TKNAPKSASKDFN
+26 TKNAPKSASKDFS

-47 KDKTAPKENPN
+47 KDKTASKESPNPN

-64 KDAKEDAKELEKT
+64 KDSKEGAKKLEKT
-77 PTPHHQHAQNLA
+77 PTLPHQHAKDFA
-89 KDQQAPTLKDLL
+89 KDQQAPTLKDWL

-116 HEPTLKDLLNHKKT
+116 HEAN
-130 TASHEAQH
+130 
-138 ETHEMH
+138 

-155 NKNEKKPNGVASNA
+155 NKNEKKPNGVTSNA
-169 HQANLTNKNPL
+169 HQTNLPNKNPL
-180 TPTNHANNAIK
+180 TPTNHANNTIK
-191 NPTAPTHNAKEP
+191 TPTTPTHNAKDP
-203 KTLKDIH
+203 KTLKDIQT
-210 ALSQKHDLNA
+210 LSQKHDLNA
-220 SNIQVGTP
+220 SNIQAATTP
-228 LEKKETP
+228 ENKTP

-240 QLALKTTQTS
+240 HLALKTTQTPT
-250 INHTLA
+250 NHTLA
-256 KNDSKNTANLS
+256 KNDAKNTANLS

-278 HNKER
+278 HNKEHAN
-283 TTPPSN
+283 PPNN
-289 EKKTPPLREAL
+289 EKKTPPLKEAL
-300 QMNAIKR
+300 PMNAIKR

-313 KKPEKTPTKTQTTA
+313 KKSEKTQTKAQTTA
-327 ATPENAPKIPLKTP
+327 PSIAPENAPKIPLKTP

-351 PNDNAP
+351 PPNDNIP
-357 TPLEKEEKA
+357 TPLEKEEKTQ
-366 KEVSEN
+366 EISEN
-372 KEKTKESNNSAQSAQ
+372 KEKTKETSNSAQNAQ

-396 ENKSAAPKETIKHF
+396 ENKSVTPKETIRHF

-499 PLREPFKEQEST
+499 QLRELFKEQESS

-517 LKSYQENTDNEN
+517 LKSYQENTDNEH

>member
-14 ALNSGTKNEVKD
+14 ANALNSGAKNEVKD

-47 KDKTAPKENPN
+47 KDKTAPKENSS

-64 KDAKEDAKELEKT
+64 KDTKENAKELEKT
-77 PTPHHQHAQNLA
+77 PTPHHQHAQDLA

-101 NHKKTTASHEAQHET
+101 NHKKTTASHEAQHEI
-116 HEPTLKDLLNHKKT
+116 HKN
-130 TASHEAQH
+130 
-138 ETHEMH
+138 H

-155 NKNEKKPNGVASNA
+155 NKNEKKPNGVTSNA

-180 TPTNHANNAIK
+180 TPTNHANNA
-191 NPTAPTHNAKEP
+191 KEP
-203 KTLKDIH
+203 KTLKDIQT
-210 ALSQKHDLNA
+210 LSQKHDLNA
-220 SNIQVGTP
+220 SNIQVSAP

-278 HNKER
+278 QNKER

-289 EKKTPPLREAL
+289 EKKTPPLKEAL
-300 QMNAIKR
+300 QMNAVKR

-313 KKPEKTPTKTQTTA
+313 KKPEKTPTKTQTTAQA

-351 PNDNAP
+351 PNNNAP
-357 TPLEKEEKA
+357 TPLEKEEKT
-366 KEVSEN
+366 KEASEN
-372 KEKTKESNNSAQSAQ
+372 KEKTKESTNSAQSTQ
-387 NAQASDKTS
+387 NAQSSDKTS
-396 ENKSAAPKETIKHF
+396 ENKSVTPKETIKHF

-499 PLREPFKEQEST
+499 QLKEPFKDQEST

>member
-1 MPSFVNPIHTNAN
+1 MPSPVNPIHTNASAN
-14 ALNSGTKNEVKD
+14 ASTLINSGAKNEVKD
-26 TKNAPKSASKDFN
+26 AKNAPKSASKDFS

-64 KDAKEDAKELEKT
+64 QNVLKDKLEKT
-77 PTPHHQHAQNLA
+77 PTPQPQHAQNPA
-89 KDQQAPTLKDLL
+89 KDQQAPTLKDWL
-101 NHKKTTASHEAQHET
+101 NHKKTTASHETQHET
-116 HEPTLKDLLNHKKT
+116 HE
-130 TASHEAQH
+130 
-138 ETHEMH
+138 H

-155 NKNEKKPNGVASNA
+155 NKNEKKPNEVTSNA
-169 HQANLTNKNPL
+169 HQANLTNKNP

-191 NPTAPTHNAKEP
+191 TPTTPIHNAKEP
-203 KTLKDIH
+203 KTLKDIQT
-210 ALSQKHDLNA
+210 LSQKHDLNA
-220 SNIQVGTP
+220 SNIQAATTP
-228 LEKKETP
+228 ENKTP

-240 QLALKTTQTS
+240 QLALKTTQTPT
-250 INHTLA
+250 NHTLA
-256 KNDSKNTANLS
+256 KNDAKNTANLS

-273 EKKES
+273 EKKDPQ
-278 HNKER
+278 NKEHA
-283 TTPPSN
+283 TPPNN
-289 EKKTPPLREAL
+289 EKKTPPLKEAL

-313 KKPEKTPTKTQTTA
+313 KKPEKTPTKAQTTA
-327 ATPENAPKIPLKTP
+327 PSIAPENALKIPLKTP

-351 PNDNAP
+351 PPNDNIP
-357 TPLEKEEKA
+357 TPLEKEEKTQ
-366 KEVSEN
+366 EISDN
-372 KEKTKESNNSAQSAQ
+372 KEKTKETNSSAQNAQ

-396 ENKSAAPKETIKHF
+396 ENKSVTPKETIKHF

-432 FPKELGKVEVT
+432 FPKELGKVEVV

-499 PLREPFKEQEST
+499 PFKEPFKEQEST

-517 LKSYQENTDNEN
+517 LKSYQENTDHEN
-529 KETSMQITLYA
+529 QETSMQITLYA

>member
-1 MPSFVNPIHTNAN
+1 MPSPINPIHTNASANAN
-14 ALNSGTKNEVKD
+14 ALNSGAKNED
-26 TKNAPKSASKDFN
+26 TKNAPKSASKDFS

-64 KDAKEDAKELEKT
+64 KDAKALEKT
-77 PTPHHQHAQNLA
+77 PTPHPQHAQNLA
-89 KDQQAPTLKDLL
+89 KDQQAPTLKDWL
-101 NHKKTTASHEAQHET
+101 NHKKTTASHETQHET
-116 HEPTLKDLLNHKKT
+116 HETN
-130 TASHEAQH
+130 
-138 ETHEMH
+138 

-155 NKNEKKPNGVASNA
+155 NKNEKKPNGVTSNA
-169 HQANLTNKNPL
+169 HQTNLTNKNPL

-191 NPTAPTHNAKEP
+191 NPTTPTHSAKDP
-203 KTLKDIH
+203 KTLKDIQT
-210 ALSQKHDLNA
+210 LSQKHDLNA
-220 SNIQVGTP
+220 NNIQAATTP
-228 LEKKETP
+228 ENKTP

-240 QLALKTTQTS
+240 QLALKTTQTPT
-250 INHTLA
+250 NHTLA
-256 KNDSKNTANLS
+256 KNDAKNTANLS

-273 EKKES
+273 EKKEP
-278 HNKER
+278 HNKEHAN
-283 TTPPSN
+283 PPNN
-289 EKKTPPLREAL
+289 EKKTPPLKEAL
-300 QMNAIKR
+300 EMNAIKR

-313 KKPEKTPTKTQTTA
+313 KKSEKTPTKAQTTA
-327 ATPENAPKIPLKTP
+327 PSIAPENALKIPLKTP
-341 PLMPLIGANP
+341 PLMPLTGANP
-351 PNDNAP
+351 PNDNPP
-357 TPLEKEEKA
+357 TLLEKEEKT
-366 KEVSEN
+366 KEASDN
-372 KEKTKESNNSAQSAQ
+372 KEKTKESSNSAQSVQ

-396 ENKSAAPKETIKHF
+396 ENKSTAPKETIKHF

-432 FPKELGKVEVT
+432 FPKELGKVEVV

-499 PLREPFKEQEST
+499 PFKEPFKEQELT

-517 LKSYQENTDNEN
+517 IKSYQENTDHEN
-529 KETSMQITLYA
+529 QETSMQITLYA

>member
-1 MPSFVNPIHTNAN
+1 MPSPINPIHTNASTNAN
-14 ALNSGTKNEVKD
+14 ALINSGAKNED
-26 TKNAPKSASKDFN
+26 TKNAPKSASKDFS

-64 KDAKEDAKELEKT
+64 QNSKEGAKENAKKLEKN
-77 PTPHHQHAQNLA
+77 PTLQPQHAQNPA
-89 KDQQAPTLKDLL
+89 KDQQAPTLKDWL
-101 NHKKTTASHEAQHET
+101 NHQKTTASHEAQHE
-116 HEPTLKDLLNHKKT
+116 KN
-130 TASHEAQH
+130 
-138 ETHEMH
+138 H

-155 NKNEKKPNGVASNA
+155 NKNEKKSNGVTSNA
-169 HQANLTNKNPL
+169 HQTNLPNKNPL

-191 NPTAPTHNAKEP
+191 NPTTPTHNAKEP
-203 KTLKDIH
+203 KTLKDIQT
-210 ALSQKHDLNA
+210 LSQKHDLNA
-220 SNIQVGTP
+220 SNIQATTP

-240 QLALKTTQTS
+240 HLALKTTQTPT
-250 INHTLA
+250 NHTLA
-256 KNDSKNTANLS
+256 KNNAKNTANLS

-273 EKKES
+273 EKKDP

-283 TTPPSN
+283 ATPPNN
-289 EKKTPPLREAL
+289 EKKTPPLKEAL
-300 QMNAIKR
+300 EMNAIKR

-313 KKPEKTPTKTQTTA
+313 KKPEKTPTKAQTTA
-327 ATPENAPKIPLKTP
+327 PSIAPENAPKIPLKTP

-351 PNDNAP
+351 PNDNPP
-357 TPLEKEEKA
+357 TPLEKEETT
-366 KEVSEN
+366 KEASDN
-372 KEKTKESNNSAQSAQ
+372 KEKTKEANNSAQSAQ
-387 NAQASDKTS
+387 NTQASDKTS
-396 ENKSAAPKETIKHF
+396 ENKSVIPKETIKHF

-432 FPKELGKVEVT
+432 FPKELGKVEVI

-487 FSQDSSKEQPKE
+487 FSQDSSKEQQAPKDQ
-499 PLREPFKEQEST
+499 PKEPFKEQELT

-517 LKSYQENTDNEN
+517 LKSYQENTDHEN
-529 KETSMQITLYA
+529 QETSMQITLYA

>member
-1 MPSFVNPIHTNAN
+1 MPSPINPIHTNASAN
-14 ALNSGTKNEVKD
+14 ALNSGAKNEVKD
-26 TKNAPKSASKDFN
+26 TKNAPKSASKDFS

-47 KDKTAPKENPN
+47 KDKTAPKENP
-58 ALKATP
+58 LKATP
-64 KDAKEDAKELEKT
+64 KDTKWDAKELEKT

-116 HEPTLKDLLNHKKT
+116 HEN
-130 TASHEAQH
+130 
-138 ETHEMH
+138 H

-155 NKNEKKPNGVASNA
+155 NKNEKKPNGVISNA

-180 TPTNHANNAIK
+180 TPTNHAIK

-203 KTLKDIH
+203 KTLKDIQT
-210 ALSQKHDLNA
+210 LSQKHDLNA
-220 SNIQVGTP
+220 SNIQATAP

-240 QLALKTTQTS
+240 KLALKTTQTP

-256 KNDSKNTANLS
+256 KNDAKNTANLS

-278 HNKER
+278 RNKEHA
-283 TTPPSN
+283 TPPSN

-327 ATPENAPKIPLKTP
+327 QATTPENAPKIPLKTP

-357 TPLEKEEKA
+357 TLLEKEEKT
-366 KEVSEN
+366 KEVSDN
-372 KEKTKESNNSAQSAQ
+372 KEKTKESTNSAQSAQ
-387 NAQASDKTS
+387 NAQASDKAS

-424 MSRISMDL
+424 TSRISMDL
-432 FPKELGKVEVT
+432 FPKELGKVEVI

-499 PLREPFKEQEST
+499 PLREPFKEQELT

-529 KETSMQITLYA
+529 QETSMQITLYA

>member
-1 MPSFVNPIHTNAN
+1 MPSPINPIHTNASTNAN
-14 ALNSGTKNEVKD
+14 ALNSGAKNED
-26 TKNAPKSASKDFN
+26 TKNAPKSASKDFS

-64 KDAKEDAKELEKT
+64 KNSKEGAKEDAKALEKT
-77 PTPHHQHAQNLA
+77 PTPHHQHAQNPA
-89 KDQQAPTLKDLL
+89 KDQQAPTLKDWL
-101 NHKKTTASHEAQHET
+101 NRPKTHPTAKHETQHET
-116 HEPTLKDLLNHKKT
+116 HEAN
-130 TASHEAQH
+130 
-138 ETHEMH
+138 

-155 NKNEKKPNGVASNA
+155 NKNEKKPNGVTSNA
-169 HQANLTNKNPL
+169 HQTNLPNKNPL
-180 TPTNHANNAIK
+180 TPTNRANNAIK
-191 NPTAPTHNAKEP
+191 TPTTPTHNAKEP
-203 KTLKDIH
+203 KTLKDIQ

-220 SNIQVGTP
+220 SNIQAATT
-228 LEKKETP
+228 LENKTP

-240 QLALKTTQTS
+240 HLALKTTQTPT
-250 INHTLA
+250 NHTLA
-256 KNDSKNTANLS
+256 KNDAKNTANLS

-273 EKKES
+273 EKKEP
-278 HNKER
+278 HNKEHA
-283 TTPPSN
+283 TPLNN
-289 EKKTPPLREAL
+289 EKKTPPLKEAL

-313 KKPEKTPTKTQTTA
+313 KKSEKTQTKTQTTA
-327 ATPENAPKIPLKTP
+327 PSIVPENAPKIPLKTP

-351 PNDNAP
+351 PNDNPP
-357 TPLEKEEKA
+357 TLLEKEEKT
-366 KEVSEN
+366 KEVSDN
-372 KEKTKESNNSAQSAQ
+372 KEKTKESNSSAQ
-387 NAQASDKTS
+387 NAQNAQTSDKTS
-396 ENKSAAPKETIKHF
+396 ENKSTAPKETIKHF

-432 FPKELGKVEVT
+432 FPKELGKVEVI

-499 PLREPFKEQEST
+499 QLRELFKEQEST

-529 KETSMQITLYA
+529 QETSMQITLYA

>member
-1 MPSFVNPIHTNAN
+1 MPSPVNPIHTNAN
-14 ALNSGTKNEVKD
+14 ALNSGAKNEVKD
-26 TKNAPKSASKDFN
+26 AKNAPKSASKDFS

-64 KDAKEDAKELEKT
+64 KNSKEGAKEDAKKLEKT
-77 PTPHHQHAQNLA
+77 PTLPHQHAQNLA
-89 KDQQAPTLKDLL
+89 KDQQAPTLKDWL
-101 NHKKTTASHEAQHET
+101 NRPKTTASHEAQHET
-116 HEPTLKDLLNHKKT
+116 HE
-130 TASHEAQH
+130 
-138 ETHEMH
+138 H

-155 NKNEKKPNGVASNA
+155 NKNEKKPNEALSNA
-169 HQANLTNKNPL
+169 HQTSLPNKNPI
-180 TPTNHANNAIK
+180 TPNHANNAIK
-191 NPTAPTHNAKEP
+191 NPTAPTDTKKEP
-203 KTLKDIH
+203 KTLKDIQT
-210 ALSQKHDLNA
+210 LSQKHDLNA
-220 SNIQVGTP
+220 SNIQATTP

-240 QLALKTTQTS
+240 QLALKTTQTP
-250 INHTLA
+250 INNTLA
-256 KNDSKNTANLS
+256 KNDAKNTANLS

-273 EKKES
+273 EKKEPP
-278 HNKER
+278 NKEHAN
-283 TTPPSN
+283 PQNN
-289 EKKTPPLREAL
+289 EKKTPPLKEAL

-313 KKPEKTPTKTQTTA
+313 KKPEKTPIHAKTQTTA
-327 ATPENAPKIPLKTP
+327 PSIAPENAPKIPLKTP

-351 PNDNAP
+351 PPNDNIP
-357 TPLEKEEKA
+357 TPLEKEEKT
-366 KEVSEN
+366 KEASDN
-372 KEKTKESNNSAQSAQ
+372 KEKTKEASNSAQ
-387 NAQASDKTS
+387 NAQNTQASDKTS
-396 ENKSAAPKETIKHF
+396 ENKSVTPKETIKHF

-432 FPKELGKVEVT
+432 FPKELGKVEVI

-487 FSQDSSKEQPKE
+487 FSQDSSKEQQAPKDQPKE
-499 PLREPFKEQEST
+499 LFKEQEST

-517 LKSYQENTDNEN
+517 LKSYQENTDHEN
-529 KETSMQITLYA
+529 QETSMQITLYA